1 MTINNTTQA
10 SYTRVNTQKSPET
23 SSANTQQVIMPRDT
37 TSFSEAAKQLA
48 QEHVHSQSG
57 ASGTWSQSSAL
68 STQPNTQTSTT
79 DLQSLL
85 MKSILSAY
93 SNSGSQN
100 SRSMN
105 LTV

>member
-10 SYTRVNTQKSPET
+10 SYTRVNTQSQNT
-23 SSANTQQVIMPRDT
+23 SSANTQQVATPRDT
-37 TSFSEAAKQLA
+37 ASFSEAAKQLA

-57 ASGTWSQSSAL
+57 ASGTWSQSPAQ
-68 STQPNTQTSTT
+68 STQQNTQASTT

-100 SRSMN
+100 SKSMN
-105 LTV
+105 LTA